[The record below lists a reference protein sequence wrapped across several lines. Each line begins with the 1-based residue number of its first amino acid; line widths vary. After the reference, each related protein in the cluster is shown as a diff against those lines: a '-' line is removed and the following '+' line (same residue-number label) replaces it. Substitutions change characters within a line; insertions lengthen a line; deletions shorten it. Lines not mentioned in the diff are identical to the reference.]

1 MKNFHKVRGK
11 REFLFDDK
19 ELYVLGGGA
28 ALICILIFVL
38 GFMFGQSLQES
49 SVASPISTTQ
59 TLPGEMTD
67 DVENTPDDT
76 EMSDAQQAEGA
87 SDERNAD
94 ANADSNTGGRSYYTV
109 LPDKETYTQVEA
121 TPVRKDNPAPQPT
134 IQAPQEPVEDVA
146 AITPQPQAPVK
157 EDVPMPPSNQS
168 QPVAQT
174 PAVSAGVAPA
184 LPNVPKDPNDAIH
197 VGRQQ
202 QAQPVGV
209 NEAAL
214 PPGSTIYSVQVA
226 SSPSRE
232 DAERLVQKF
241 GATGF
246 QAYVMVADL
255 GSKGVWYRVRI
266 GNFVK
271 RDQAETFKEELM
283 RTSPQMIK
291 SPYVIKVTE

>member
-28 ALICILIFVL
+28 AVICVLIFVL
-38 GFMFGQSLQES
+38 GFMFGQSLQEQ
-49 SVASPISTTQ
+49 SVASPISTAQ
-59 TLPGEMTD
+59 PLPGEMTD
-67 DVENTPDDT
+67 DIDDAPDAMISNTQPLEQDPSPDDGAIDADT
-76 EMSDAQQAEGA
+76 EGS
-87 SDERNAD
+87 
-94 ANADSNTGGRSYYTV
+94 TGGRSYYTV
-109 LPDKETYTQVEA
+109 LPDKETYVQVEA
-121 TPVRKDNPAPQPT
+121 TPVREEESAPQPT
-134 IQAPQEPVEDVA
+134 IQAPQEPVE
-146 AITPQPQAPVK
+146 
-157 EDVPMPPSNQS
+157 N
-168 QPVAQT
+168 VAQT
-174 PAVSAGVAPA
+174 VPNQQAQVQEAVPVPPTDAPKQPAAKTPEASVAPA
-184 LPNVPKDPNDAIH
+184 LPNVPKSPTDEIH

-202 QAQPVGV
+202 TQPVGL
-209 NEAAL
+209 NEPTL

-255 GSKGVWYRVRI
+255 GSKGIWYRVRI

-271 RDQAETFKEELM
+271 RDQAEAFKEELL
-283 RTSPQMIK
+283 RTSSQMIK

>member
-28 ALICILIFVL
+28 AIICVLIFVL
-38 GFMFGQSLQES
+38 GFMFGQSLQEQG
-49 SVASPISTTQ
+49 VASPLSTAQ

-67 DVENTPDDT
+67 DVEGAPDALAL
-76 EMSDAQQAEGA
+76 DAQPESPDGDAAAPE
-87 SDERNAD
+87 AD
-94 ANADSNTGGRSYYTV
+94 ANTGGRSYYKV
-109 LPDKETYTQVEA
+109 LPDKETYVQVEA
-121 TPVRKDNPAPQPT
+121 TPVREANPAPQ
-134 IQAPQEPVEDVA
+134 QLEEAPQEPVENVA
-146 AITPQPQAPVK
+146 AADPAQQTQVK
-157 EDVPMPPSNQS
+157 EDTPVPPSEQ
-168 QPVAQT
+168 QPVAKT
-174 PAVSAGVAPA
+174 PAASVGAAPA
-184 LPNVPKDPNDAIH
+184 LPNVPKNPTDEIH

-202 QAQPVGV
+202 TQPVGL
-209 NEAAL
+209 NEPVL

-255 GSKGVWYRVRI
+255 GNKGVWYRVRI

-283 RTSPQMIK
+283 RNASQMIK

>member
-28 ALICILIFVL
+28 AVICVLIFVL
-38 GFMFGQSLQES
+38 GFMLGQSLQEP
-49 SVASPISTTQ
+49 SVASPVSTAQ

-67 DVENTPDDT
+67 DSEETANTPV
-76 EMSDAQQAEGA
+76 SDAQSLPQSSRDNQGIETAT
-87 SDERNAD
+87 N
-94 ANADSNTGGRSYYTV
+94 SNSGGRSYYKV
-109 LPDKETYTQVEA
+109 LPDKETYVQVEA
-121 TPVRKDNPAPQPT
+121 TPAREENPSPQPQ

-146 AITPQPQAPVK
+146 VADQVQQAQVK
-157 EDVPMPPSNQS
+157 EETPIPPSAQ
-168 QPVAQT
+168 QPIAKT
-174 PAVSAGVAPA
+174 PAVSPGVAPA
-184 LPNVPKDPNDAIH
+184 LPNVPKNPTDEIH

-202 QAQPVGV
+202 TQPVGL
-209 NEAAL
+209 NEPTL

-241 GATGF
+241 SATGF

-283 RTSPQMIK
+283 RNASQMIK